1 MKNNFKI
8 YIFFLT
14 MFAMLINSDC
24 KGQYIQS
31 LNVWPTNPTTNDSI
45 TINAMCQFPFGGCDI
60 KYQQQF
66 VNGNNLYG
74 QAMHCLGM
82 LTVICDETDVF
93 KFAPL
98 PAGTYTFNFQLDAT
112 QAMPPCTPGIV
123 PGPTDTISFVVIN
136 ANSLPENSNLAINI
150 FYTDNQ
156 LHLFSNTNEYN
167 NQLLKIEVLD
177 ITGKILY
184 DENLMLNN
192 NAANIRTNIHNQ
204 LVIVKVSDSKGNY
217 FAKKILMN

>member
-1 MKNNFKI
+1 
-8 YIFFLT
+8 
-14 MFAMLINSDC
+14 
-24 KGQYIQS
+24 
-31 LNVWPTNPTTNDSI
+31 
-45 TINAMCQFPFGGCDI
+45 
-60 KYQQQF
+60 
-66 VNGNNLYG
+66 
-74 QAMHCLGM
+74 
-82 LTVICDETDVF
+82 
-93 KFAPL
+93 
-98 PAGTYTFNFQLDAT
+98 
-112 QAMPPCTPGIV
+112 MPPCTPGIV

-156 LHLFSNTNEYN
+156 LHLFSNTNDFK